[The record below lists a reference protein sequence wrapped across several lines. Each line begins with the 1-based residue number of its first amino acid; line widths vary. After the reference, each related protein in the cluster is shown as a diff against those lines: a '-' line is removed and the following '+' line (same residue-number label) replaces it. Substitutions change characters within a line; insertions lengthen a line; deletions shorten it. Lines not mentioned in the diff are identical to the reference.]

1 MDIKDNHNKFYSMEL
16 HMSNEYVSPDNPG
29 YANTF
34 PSASI
39 YISCVYAAFPDS
51 YIFRTCMRG
60 NDRRC
65 IYRILTHHGRTD
77 DLDSAKTQ
85 IGQKETRY
93 LQSLADAELLYDH
106 VMAQKMADEKGYK
119 HVDLVS
125 VSPKIGSDKVCRTTR
140 HDTTRRTH

>member
-1 MDIKDNHNKFYSMEL
+1 
-16 HMSNEYVSPDNPG
+16 
-29 YANTF
+29 
-34 PSASI
+34 
-39 YISCVYAAFPDS
+39 
-51 YIFRTCMRG
+51 MRG

-125 VSPKIGSDKVCRTTR
+125 VSPKIGSDKVCRRTR
-140 HDTTRRTH
+140 HDTRHNSTHALTRHAHDTTRTRHAW